1 MPFAYAGYYADS
13 ITNPSGVPLGGLAI
27 TVYVADTLTVATLY
41 TDRTKFTTAANPTAT
56 DALGNLLFYA
66 DPGLYDL
73 HTPAGYILTIAVVPD
88 SADLGGGGGGAVA
101 SVFGRSGVVVAQT
114 GDYTA
119 AQVGADPAGAAAA
132 AQAAAIAASDPAGAA
147 SAALTAAI
155 AASLQRASNL
165 GDLTNAGTARTN
177 LGLGSAAT
185 HPATDFDPAG
195 SAAAA
200 LTAAE
205 GYTDNAVAGLDT
217 TVVHKTGAESVGGV
231 KTFTSIPVFGVGGTV
246 IGNLLVEDNATPTA
260 TFRMTPTGATPGVQ
274 SGASDLYLST
284 WTATSFSG
292 TQRIYARFEQA
303 LQQMH
308 LVGKVLIDTG
318 AAGAGV
324 IIADPTAGT
333 LTLPKLIASAGTDI
347 TAEDPITIKFIR
359 TVFNAAGSNLWEC
372 RVNGQLV
379 GYANEGGE
387 LRARGYLG
395 TRVSFRTQSHV
406 SGDGTTV
413 HVFEVALSDNTPQ
426 FYVTAQGD
434 AALVRDLLVGRN
446 LAVTTGITIAGV
458 AVGALASTTPTAVT
472 TGAGAVGV
480 GVTAARAD
488 HSHPMA
494 LVPTDIPDRWTMNL
508 ISGAWWR
515 VPDIGGSAA
524 INPGVAGVANFIC
537 VIPAR
542 NCTLAGILAE
552 ITTGDSS
559 GTVRFGL
566 ASDSSGQ
573 PGSWTN
579 DFGTAVATAIAVIQ
593 PGGAVSVALTAGTRY
608 WVGVVPQ
615 ATTTGLAMRGTTTG
629 VRNVPVS
636 LSATPT
642 ALNIVSN
649 VYRSTGW
656 TGALTG
662 AITGLTTNSGPAVAV
677 KLT

>member
-1 MPFAYAGYYADS
+1 MSFAYAGYYLDS
-13 ITNPSGVPLGGLAI
+13 ITNPSGVPLGGLSI
-27 TVYVADTLTVATLY
+27 TVYLADTNTLATLY
-41 TDRTKFTTAANPTAT
+41 TDRTKVTGAPNPTAT
-56 DALGNLLFYA
+56 DTLGNLAFYA

-73 HTPAGYILTIAVVPD
+73 HSPAGYILTVAVVPD

-101 SVFGRSGVVVAQT
+101 SVFGRSGVVVAQA

-119 AQVGADPAGAAAA
+119 VQVGADPAGSAAA
-132 AQAAAIAASDPAGAA
+132 AQA
-147 SAALTAAI
+147 AAI

-165 GDLTNAGTARTN
+165 SDLANFATARTN

-185 HPATDFDPAG
+185 HPATDFDTAG
-195 SAAAA
+195 AASAA

-205 GYTDNAVAGLDT
+205 AYTDSAVAGS
-217 TVVHKTGAESVGGV
+217 TVVHTTGDETVGGV
-231 KTFTSIPVFGVGGTV
+231 KTFSAIPVFSAGGTV
-246 IGNLLVEDNATPTA
+246 IGTLLVEDGASPTA
-260 TFRMTPTGATPGVQ
+260 TFRMIATGATPGVQ
-274 SGASDLYLST
+274 SGGVDLYLST

-333 LTLPKLIASAGTDI
+333 LTLPKMVASAGTDI
-347 TAEDPITIKFIR
+347 TAEDPLTITFNR

-372 RVNGQLV
+372 RVNGQLA

-387 LRARGYLG
+387 LRARAFNG

-413 HVFEVALSDNTPQ
+413 HIFEVTLSTNVPQ

-434 AALVRDLLVGRN
+434 AALVRDLSVGRN

-458 AVGALASTTPTAVT
+458 AVGALASTTPAAVT
-472 TGAGAVGV
+472 SGAGAVGV
-480 GVTAARAD
+480 GTTAARSD
-488 HSHPMA
+488 HAHPMA
-494 LVPTDIPDRWTMNL
+494 LVPADIPDFWTMNL
-508 ISGAWWR
+508 VSGAWWR
-515 VPDIGGSAA
+515 LPDIAASTA
-524 INPGVAGVANFIC
+524 INPGAAGVANFILL
-537 VIPAR
+537 VPAR
-542 NCTLAGILAE
+542 ACTLAAILAE
-552 ITTGDSS
+552 VTTGDSS
-559 GTVRFGL
+559 GTIRFGL
-566 ASDSSGQ
+566 ASDSGGQ

-579 DFGTAVATAIAVIQ
+579 DFGTASATAIAAIQ

-608 WVGVVPQ
+608 WVGIVPQ
-615 ATTTGLAMRGTTTG
+615 GTTSGLAMRGTTTCH
-629 VRNVPVS
+629 RNIPLS

-642 ALNIVSN
+642 ALNTVTN
-649 VYRSTGW
+649 AYRATGW

-662 AITGLTTNSGPAVAV
+662 AISGLTVNSGPAVAV